1 DAPAE
6 YRGPYKPIQTTVP
19 GIDVCEHLPRL
30 ATLADKFALIRSVHH
45 RFADH
50 GGGHKRFLTGRD
62 PLQPAG
68 FVNDTPL
75 VGSMAAEVLKNKHAA
90 VPNYINVV
98 DGGRNQID
106 TFSFGSA
113 YLGPHTHP
121 FQVAGDPAD
130 AKFEMKNLSLLP
142 GTEDK
147 IQDRLGLLN

>member
-62 PLQPAG
+62 PLQPTG
-68 FVNDTPL
+68 FVNDTPM
-75 VGSMAAEVLKNKHAA
+75 VGSMAAEVLKHKKAA
-90 VPNYINVV
+90 VPNYINIV
-98 DGGRNQID
+98 DGGRQQID

-113 YLGPHTHP
+113 YLGPQPHSYA
-121 FQVAGDPAD
+121 FVGDPAD
-130 AKFEMKNLSLLP
+130 AKFETNNMHIPP
-142 GTEDK
+142 GT
-147 IQDRLGLLN
+147 